1 MVLII
6 EFWCRSLNRRL
17 IRTRILQA
25 MNSANAY
32 PAVVFD
38 VPSPYTEV
46 RTVQPG
52 DIDRLGHTNNVVYL
66 GWLEAVAWAHSV
78 HLGLGWE
85 LYQRINAGFVARR
98 HTLDYL
104 RATFVDHEL
113 HVATCITDNPRRVI
127 FHRAYLIVLAP
138 YADTVLPRTTPW
150 PCVHLQTRRARPTP
164 PQFAHASVAVCSR

>member
-1 MVLII
+1 
-6 EFWCRSLNRRL
+6 
-17 IRTRILQA
+17 

-32 PAVVFD
+32 PAIVFD

-104 RATFVDHEL
+104 RATFVDDEL
-113 HVATCITDNPRRVI
+113 HVATWITDNPGRVTME
-127 FHRAYLIVLAP
+127 RAYQIVRA
-138 YADTVLPRTTPW
+138 ADGATVLRGTTLW
-150 PCVHLQTRRARPTP
+150 ACVDLQTGRARRMPAE
-164 PQFAHASVAVCSR
+164 FANGFVAVDPG

>member
-104 RATFVDHEL
+104 RATLVDDEL
-113 HVATCITDNPRRVI
+113 HVATWITDNPGRVTME
-127 FHRAYLIVLAP
+127 RAYQIVRA
-138 YADTVLPRTTPW
+138 ADGATVLRGTTLW
-150 PCVHLQTRRARPTP
+150 ACVDLQTGRARRMPAE
-164 PQFAHASVAVCSR
+164 FANGFVAVDPG